1 MNAAPEKPEPNQP
14 TVRVAAWQ
22 KPLVFIS
29 GHSVAYLERAT
40 KSDLGYAVALGLVAL
55 IPVFSGSI
63 AMYIALKTH
72 LSGDHAETICL
83 ISAAVFGL
91 IILSID
97 RFLMAMPMRRIDVDT
112 ANGQVTLRNGPA
124 WTVLVAAAPRVLTA
138 ILISFILAE
147 PLLVKYFNPEVEQR
161 LEMMRSDLAIEAVER
176 QTAENKKNAE
186 SRPEYTPQQQRY
198 VDLADKI
205 IPEQEKSIAAQKQTV
220 AECRR
225 YYQNELKGGRTVTDA
240 EGCKPEGGPSSGRS
254 GDGPKAAAAQ
264 ANLRAAEEKLTNM
277 QAELSRFVSERDATP
292 ASVVNSVSEKQ
303 SNDRDR
309 AAGDQTKIDDAREKA
324 LATDGLLI
332 RMSALE
338 ELAYDKTPFSK
349 EPAVSS
355 NEDGEKTSET
365 GVETAS
371 FLGITLMGM
380 QIWAA
385 RLIIMLFDTMPI
397 LGKVLLA
404 FRKRRVYDEIV
415 AIDQH
420 RHTEQEKLT
429 ASAGHIR
436 RSILQSSMEES
447 ARAFI
452 QDAGGAWIAT
462 KNGWILV
469 GPDGSVFAPLS
480 HLQPD
485 TPHSDNN
492 NEPGIR
498 FSGSEEGDV
507 SAEETTGKPW
517 PDSSDPDIHN
527 FVNDSTYERV
537 DRLFPDDASLDDPF
551 LDTNPPKKSPKKD
564 ANQPASEEPPSD
576 DIIDLRDTEPKD
588 ASQDRRDD
596 DAPDDDEPGGQRR

>member
-1 MNAAPEKPEPNQP
+1 M
-14 TVRVAAWQ
+14 
-22 KPLVFIS
+22 
-29 GHSVAYLERAT
+29 
-40 KSDLGYAVALGLVAL
+40 
-55 IPVFSGSI
+55 
-63 AMYIALKTH
+63 
-72 LSGDHAETICL
+72 
-83 ISAAVFGL
+83 
-91 IILSID
+91 
-97 RFLMAMPMRRIDVDT
+97 
-112 ANGQVTLRNGPA
+112 
-124 WTVLVAAAPRVLTA
+124 
-138 ILISFILAE
+138 
-147 PLLVKYFNPEVEQR
+147 VKYFNPEVEQR

-176 QTAENKKNAE
+176 QTAENEKNAE
-186 SRPEYTPQQQRY
+186 SRPDYTPQQQRY

-205 IPEQEKSIAAQKQTV
+205 IPDQEKSISAQKQTV

-225 YYQNELKGGRTVTDA
+225 YYQNELQGGRTVTDA
-240 EGCKPEGGPSSGRS
+240 EGCKPEGGPSTGRA

-277 QAELSRFVSERDATP
+277 QAELNRFVSERDATP
-292 ASVVNSVSEKQ
+292 PSVVDSVSERQ

-309 AAGDQTKIDDAREKA
+309 AAGDQRKIDDAREKA

-349 EPAVSS
+349 EPAASD
-355 NEDGEKTSET
+355 NEDGEKVSQA

-404 FRKRRVYDEIV
+404 FRKRRVYDEVV
-415 AIDQH
+415 AMDQH
-420 RHTEQEKLT
+420 RQTEQAKLT

-485 TPHSDNN
+485 TPESDKN

-507 SAEETTGKPW
+507 SAEETTGKAW
-517 PDSSDPDIHN
+517 PNSSDPDIHN
-527 FVNDSTYERV
+527 FVNDSTYAEV
-537 DRLFPDDASLDDPF
+537 DRIFPDEASLDDPF
-551 LDTNPPKKSPKKD
+551 LGPRPPKKAPQPD
-564 ANQPASEEPPSD
+564 ATHPAPEEPPSD
-576 DIIDLRDTEPKD
+576 DVIDLRDAEAKD
-588 ASQDRRDD
+588 ASQNRLDNNTSEDD
-596 DAPDDDEPGGQRR
+596 SAPDDDKPGGQRR